1 MKNLEGLQVD
11 VHVFE
16 YDEYGKNVYGIEYPY
31 GSLTGKGTLEGQEVN
46 CVAPEW
52 MFRFKTAYQPAEKDV
67 SDVHALAIK
76 YGLEVPES
84 HRELP

>member
-1 MKNLEGLQVD
+1 
-11 VHVFE
+11 
-16 YDEYGKNVYGIEYPY
+16 
-31 GSLTGKGTLEGQEVN
+31 
-46 CVAPEW
+46 